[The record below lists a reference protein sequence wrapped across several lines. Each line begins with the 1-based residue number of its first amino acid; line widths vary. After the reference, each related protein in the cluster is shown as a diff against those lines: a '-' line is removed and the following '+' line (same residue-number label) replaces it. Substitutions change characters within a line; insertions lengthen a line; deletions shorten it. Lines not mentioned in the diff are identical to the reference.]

1 MNNQEIN
8 VIMNSRILYKGSD
21 FLADRIAVVSRKT
34 NETDIQMEFNLD
46 GNGYASVDTGIGFFD
61 HMLISF
67 AKHGFFD
74 INLTVKGDLFVDSHH
89 TIEDTGIVL
98 GQAIAKALGDKE
110 GINRFGSFM
119 LPMDET
125 LVLCALD
132 LSGRPYLVYD
142 LSLTTPQVGYMD
154 TEMVKEFFY
163 AVSYGAGMNLHIKQ
177 ISGEN
182 NHHII
187 EAAFK
192 AFAKAL
198 DQASAFDRRLE
209 GKILSTKGSL

>member
-1 MNNQEIN
+1 M
-8 VIMNSRILYKGSD
+8 
-21 FLADRIAVVSRKT
+21 AARIANVTRVTKET
-34 NETDIQMEFNLD
+34 NIELELNLD
-46 GNGYASVDTGIGFFD
+46 GTGMAQVDTGIGFFD

-67 AKHGFFD
+67 AKHGLFD
-74 INLTVKGDLFVDSHH
+74 LKLTVKGDLFVDSHH

-98 GQAIAKALGDKE
+98 GQAIAKAVGDKV
-110 GINRFGSFM
+110 GIKRYGSFM

-125 LVLCALD
+125 LVLSAID

-142 LSLTTPQVGYMD
+142 LDLTVPQVGYMD

-163 AVSYGAGMNLHIKQ
+163 AVSYAAGMNLHIKQ
-177 ISGEN
+177 MYGSN

-198 DQASAFDRRLE
+198 LMATMKDLRLE
-209 GKILSTKGSL
+209 GQLLSTKGSL